1 MRKRKAEPVIGLLTC
16 PRCGHQQG
24 QEIPLE
30 SCLPFY
36 ECQGC
41 GQLIAAEKSCCVF
54 CDYGDR
60 PCPAA
65 AGE

>member
-1 MRKRKAEPVIGLLTC
+1 MSRRKKAEGIGVLTC
-16 PRCGHQQG
+16 PRCGHKQE
-24 QEIPLE
+24 QEIPVVA
-30 SCLPFY
+30 CIPFY

-41 GQLIAAEKSCCVF
+41 RELISAEKSCCVF

>member
-1 MRKRKAEPVIGLLTC
+1 MAETIVGVLTC
-16 PRCGHQQG
+16 PRCGHQQA
-24 QEIPLE
+24 QEIPLDA
-30 SCLPFY
+30 CIPFY